1 MDPSEKK
8 QKTDDEARLHSHKHS
23 RTNKDRQHDSKL
35 EASDGSFAELIPD
48 RIGTSRSTADKDGS
62 KDFARY
68 VPDSVP
74 PPAGNSRQYMYGK
87 DGKPDAELPVS
98 EKLPSRRSRS
108 GVDAGDDKP
117 MTSRKGRLMNDVD
130 TEKMSAVAARHSR
143 DSQAKDEHEHEYEYA
158 NEKLGKIPA
167 AASLPY
173 VKQPRDVKKQPVSYS
188 PVDAEQDIHMG
199 SSVMTQRDAAASPQV
214 AVNDSRAPRRRPRI
228 TLPEVRPGAVAVDGF
243 DGPNDNDDDTYYIG
257 SDGSVIEEEP
267 LPEVLDAHVVEKE
280 GYNDHGDILNQIEEL
295 ERIDEEVIEA
305 QVTPEAVDT
314 PFFAKRSTRGSAACV
329 VLTVIVA
336 VAVGVTVGGRDSP
349 IPPPS
354 PSPSSAP
361 SFAPSLAPT
370 SVEFSDLYDKI
381 ANASLDGGA
390 ALSDPSSP
398 QYKSLRWLSD
408 NANLENYSDAQK
420 FQRYI
425 LAVLYYSTNGDDWL
439 RKDGWLSDDNECKWF
454 VKGSVFCQTGLT
466 LDRVDTLDLSENNL
480 VGTLPALELALL
492 SDSLGTLLLIM
503 RVVHDSSLV
512 YTDLC

>member
-1 MDPSEKK
+1 
-8 QKTDDEARLHSHKHS
+8 
-23 RTNKDRQHDSKL
+23 
-35 EASDGSFAELIPD
+35 
-48 RIGTSRSTADKDGS
+48 
-62 KDFARY
+62 
-68 VPDSVP
+68 
-74 PPAGNSRQYMYGK
+74 
-87 DGKPDAELPVS
+87 
-98 EKLPSRRSRS
+98 
-108 GVDAGDDKP
+108 
-117 MTSRKGRLMNDVD
+117 
-130 TEKMSAVAARHSR
+130 MSAVAARHSR
-143 DSQAKDEHEHEYEYA
+143 DWQAKDEHEYA

-173 VKQPRDVKKQPVSYS
+173 VKESRDVKKQPVSYS
-188 PVDAEQDIHMG
+188 PVDAEQNIHMG
-199 SSVMTQRDAAASPQV
+199 SSVMTQEDAAASPQV
-214 AVNDSRAPRRRPRI
+214 ALNNSRAPRQRARITLPEVRPWAVAATSPPVAVNNSPAPRQRPRI

-257 SDGSVIEEEP
+257 SDGSVIPEEP

-280 GYNDHGDILNQIEEL
+280 GYNDHGDILDQIEEL

-305 QVTPEAVDT
+305 QVTPEVVDT

-349 IPPPS
+349 SPPPS

-398 QYKSLRWLSD
+398 QYKSVRWLSD
-408 NANLENYSDAQK
+408 NANLTKYSDAQK
-420 FQRYI
+420 IQRYI

-439 RKDGWLSDDNECKWF
+439 RNDTWLSDDDECTWF
-454 VKGSVFCQTGLT
+454 VKSSVFCQFGLT
-466 LDRVDTLDLSENNL
+466 LDRVNTLDLSDNNL

-492 SDSLGTLLLIM
+492 SDSLGMLLSIM

-512 YTDLC
+512 YTNLF